1 MASVSLRDNVV
12 PPHPGRVGSYP
23 RIRNPSISLQLTPTT
38 RGRERGSPGSI
49 LPRTVWKPQH
59 TGLMLFGWGSWS
71 QRATR
76 IAPPAKVEV
85 APLTGKLRSH
95 PRIINR
101 SISLQ
106 FQQTGAK
113 VDSAPHGVETPT
125 KGISLLIGV
134 RQASGFGFRADLIG
148 GNILPDFVYYICEF
162 FIEIRRRSVT
172 ICEIQQPRKIAK
184 C

>member
-23 RIRNPSISLQLTPTT
+23 RIRNPSISLQLTPTN

-85 APLTGKLRSH
+85 APLTRRLRSY
-95 PRIINR
+95 PRIR
-101 SISLQ
+101 TFSISLQ
-106 FQQTGAK
+106 LQPTGDQDGDPK
-113 VDSAPHGVETPT
+113 SRYRLTWCGNPNQGTP
-125 KGISLLIGV
+125 LLIGV
-134 RQASGFGFRADLIG
+134 REASGPHPMD
-148 GNILPDFVYYICEF
+148 V
-162 FIEIRRRSVT
+162 RRLAGSLTV
-172 ICEIQQPRKIAK
+172 I
-184 C
+184 